1 MISLKNIS
9 KRYGTRVLFSDVS
22 FDVLAGEKI
31 GLVGR
36 NGHGKTTLFRL
47 ITGEEEPNEGKIL
60 RPNNYSIGYLGQHL
74 EFTPHPVPPFGGTGG
89 IPPHGQKTE
98 TKGTTDVIPWGSTK
112 PTVLEEGCEGLA
124 PEEIGAE
131 WKVEKI
137 LSGLGFREE
146 DFIRNPSEF
155 SGGFQMRIA
164 LAKALVSEPNM
175 LLLDEP
181 TNFLD
186 IVSIRWLEK
195 FLRSWKGEMIV
206 ISHDRDLID
215 GVTTH
220 IVGIHRAM
228 VRKIKGSTGK
238 YYAQLYADEVLHE
251 KRRVQDEKKRKEMM
265 EYIDT
270 FRSKASHAKGVQSS
284 IKKLEKME
292 KLDKLEEIRT
302 LSFEFNYEPFRAGQV
317 MDVNDL
323 TFSYGGKEPYL
334 ISGLNFTVNRHDKIC
349 IVGKNGKGKTTLLR
363 LLSGRLK
370 AVSGSVKTQ
379 PAAVPAYY
387 EQANTADLNDDLT
400 VEEEISMGRAFIDKS
415 RTRGIC
421 GAMMFSGDDAEKKVK
436 VLSGGERSRVLLGKL
451 LVAPANILFLD
462 EPLHHLD
469 IESCQ
474 AMMDAVKD
482 FEGAA
487 LVVAHDE
494 HFLNEVATKLIVF
507 KNDRAFLYPGNYREF
522 LDSIGWEEDDENK
535 PAAKHAASRPSPPGV
550 QPSVPSGQSGAP
562 VPPKSGVGR
571 TVKRDSGKMTRKAR
585 AEFIA
590 MRSRILT
597 PLERKIKDL
606 EDEIISSEARV
617 AAVNEELTGA
627 PAKGGFGAIRR
638 SELSRELKELAE
650 KIDSCYAQLD
660 SAMKEY
666 DTEKRKYSDDSR

>member
-1 MISLKNIS
+1 MISIKNIS
-9 KRYGTRVLFSDVS
+9 KQYAARVLFSDVS
-22 FDVLAGEKI
+22 FDVLAGERI

-36 NGHGKTTLFRL
+36 NGHGKTTLFRI
-47 ITGEEEPNEGKIL
+47 ITGEEEPDDGKVFM
-60 RPNNYSIGYLGQHL
+60 PNNYSIGYLGQHL
-74 EFTPHPVPPFGGTGG
+74 TF
-89 IPPHGQKTE
+89 
-98 TKGTTDVIPWGSTK
+98 TK
-112 PTVLEEGCEGLA
+112 PTVLEEGCVGFG

-146 DFIRNPSEF
+146 DFNRNPSEF

-195 FLRSWKGEMIV
+195 FLRLWKGELIV

-215 GVTTH
+215 SVTTH
-220 IVGIHRAM
+220 IVGIHRGM

-238 YYAQLYADEVLHE
+238 YYAQLHADEELHE
-251 KRRVQDEKKRKEMM
+251 KRRVEDEKKRKQMM
-265 EYIDT
+265 EYVNR

-284 IKKLEKME
+284 IKKLEKMD

-302 LSFEFNYEPFRAGQV
+302 LSFSFNYEPLRTQQI

-323 TFSYGGKEPYL
+323 TFSYYGREPYL

-349 IVGKNGKGKTTLLR
+349 IVGKNGKGKTTLLK
-363 LLSGRLK
+363 LLAGLLK
-370 AVSGSVKTQ
+370 PVGGSVKTHT
-379 PAAVPAYY
+379 AAIPDYY
-387 EQANTADLNDDLT
+387 EQANTADLNDELT
-400 VEEEISMGRAFIDKS
+400 VEEEISLGRAFIDKS
-415 RTRGIC
+415 RVRGIC
-421 GAMMFSGDDAEKKVK
+421 GAMMFSGDDAEKKIK

-451 LVAPANILFLD
+451 LVAPSNILFLD
-462 EPLHHLD
+462 EPTHHLD

-474 AMMDAVKD
+474 AMMDAVRD

-507 KNDRAFLYPGNYREF
+507 KNDRVFFYPGNYREF
-522 LDSIGWEEDDENK
+522 LESIGWEDDDNK
-535 PAAKHAASRPSPPGV
+535 PAAALHSPTV
-550 QPSVPSGQSGAP
+550 RSPSVPGAPFNPSGAPAAISQSVPP
-562 VPPKSGVGR
+562 VPPKRAAGR
-571 TVKRDSGKMTRKAR
+571 PAKGHNRKMKRKAR

-590 MRSRILT
+590 IRLKCSK
-597 PLERKIKDL
+597 PLKANIQSL

-617 AAVNEELTGA
+617 ASVNEELMKDSRTG
-627 PAKGGFGAIRR
+627 GLGAIRR
-638 SELSRELKELAE
+638 SELSRELKELAD
-650 KIDSCYAQLD
+650 KIDSCYAHLD
-660 SAMKEY
+660 AAMKAY
-666 DTEKRKYSDDSR
+666 DAAKRKYSDE